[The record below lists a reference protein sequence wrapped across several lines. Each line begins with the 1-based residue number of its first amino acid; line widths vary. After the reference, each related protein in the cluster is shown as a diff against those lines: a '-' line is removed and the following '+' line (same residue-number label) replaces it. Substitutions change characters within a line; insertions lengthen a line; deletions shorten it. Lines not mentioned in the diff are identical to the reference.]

1 MQNYYKKE
9 YWAPLGENW
18 ALLGKYWAPLGE
30 GFRVL
35 GLGFSSNYGRAQF
48 PVSFLVLP
56 TPGEKLY
63 PTLFSSFIKMEKNSV
78 PPHSFLPLLRWRKTV
93 YPHSFL
99 P

>member
-9 YWAPLGENW
+9 YWAPLGKYWALLGKYW

-56 TPGEKLY
+56 TPGEKQC
-63 PTLFSSFIKMEKNSV
+63 T
-78 PPHSFLPLLRWRKTV
+78 PHSFLPSLRWRKTV
-93 YPHSFL
+93 YPHTLFFL
-99 P
+99 H